1 MQDGTYHAALWPAV
15 ARHDTAHRKTVLDLL
30 RKRRVRSANEVYL
43 AAFVF
48 QHGQCPAHFRF
59 ASELAQAAIAR
70 GSEKAKWLY
79 AAALDRYLLMSGK
92 PQKFGTQFQLGDDGK
107 PKLSPL
113 DPTTTD
119 AERAAFNVPLPE
131 SH

>member
-1 MQDGTYHAALWPAV
+1 MQDGTYHAALWPAI
-15 ARHDTAHRKTVLDLL
+15 AQRDRAHRKTVLELL
-30 RKRRVRSANEVYL
+30 RKRRVRSSNEVYL

-48 QHGQCPAHFRF
+48 QHGQCTDHFRF

-92 PQKFGTQFQLGDDGK
+92 AQKYGTQFQLGEDGK

-119 AERAAFNVPLPE
+119 AERAAFNVPAPPRP
-131 SH
+131 